1 MRSGIR
7 GPLVFAALALACAA
21 PGTEQAAESAA
32 VSAASGA
39 NTLSADLLSDIS
51 QVEQKMIGL
60 ARAIPASKY
69 DWRPAAGVRSVA
81 EVLKHVSADNYL
93 MPAALGNAPDSATG
107 IKGDDYNTAVAFEK
121 REMNHDAIIAEL
133 EKSFA
138 FLKTALQNATPDVM
152 TKQASLFGQTFTGQQ
167 VWVMT
172 VTHAHEHLGQMIAY
186 ARSNGVVP
194 PWSN

>member
-1 MRSGIR
+1 MRSAKCAT
-7 GPLVFAALALACAA
+7 LLAAALALACAA

-32 VSAASGA
+32 TAASTA
-39 NTLSADLLSDIS
+39 SSLPADLLQDIT
-51 QVEQKMIGL
+51 QVEQKMVGL
-60 ARAIPASKY
+60 ARAIPESKY
-69 DWRPAAGVRSVA
+69 NWRPAAGVRSVA
-81 EVLKHVSADNYL
+81 EVFKHVAADNYL
-93 MPAALGNAPDSATG
+93 LPAALGSAPDSATG

-121 REMNHDAIIAEL
+121 REMSHDAIIAEL

-138 FLKTALQNATPDVM
+138 FLKSALQNVTPDVM
-152 TKQASLFGQTFTGQQ
+152 AKQASLFGQTFNGQQ